1 MSSTENYRER
11 HKEMKLGSNN
21 NTKLMKSTKIL
32 DKLASAGHR
41 EPKITKDDQS
51 TGHYSHLQYLKD
63 FEQNIQSTKS
73 SYFNF
78 FLQLAN

>member
-1 MSSTENYRER
+1 
-11 HKEMKLGSNN
+11 MKLGSNN
-21 NTKLMKSTKIL
+21 NTKLMTSTKIL

-63 FEQNIQSTKS
+63 FEQNIQ
-73 SYFNF
+73 
-78 FLQLAN
+78 